1 MKRQALEDE
10 NESEN
15 DNTINARIEENLYKN
30 AITKYPELSSLD
42 KYEVLNKM
50 REMSLNKQQEY
61 KEEEDI
67 PTRKIF
73 IDHVL
78 CNETKFSD
86 EEVRDHVYTI
96 VAAGS
101 ETTAL
106 QTAHTSKCYSK
117 SKWKALVIA

>member
-1 MKRQALEDE
+1 MEDE
-10 NESEN
+10 ENSEN
-15 DNTINARIEENLYKN
+15 DNTINARVEENLYKN
-30 AITKYPELSSLD
+30 AIAKYPELSSLD
-42 KYEVLNKM
+42 MYEVLNRM
-50 REMSLNKQQEY
+50 RELSLNKQHEY
-61 KEEEDI
+61 KEEEDV

-86 EEVRDHVYTI
+86 VEVRDHVYTI

-106 QTAHTSKCYSK
+106 QTAHTSKN
-117 SKWKALVIA
+117 